1 MKKDNLYNSLE
12 AILNETL
19 DIAKSSSEKFFLSD
33 MYINIDLTNFKISI
47 FDDIFAKIIVRD
59 VSDLK
64 DVENSK
70 YVERTLKDILN
81 RLKQIGRFKELD
93 IIEPFSVS
101 VINNE
106 NEVESVLMIIDEDK
120 ELIDNDFLKN
130 MDKDLE
136 NFISN
141 LIS

>member
-81 RLKQIGRFKELD
+81 RLKQIGKFKELD